1 MGLEE
6 THRLAMQHWVA
17 ALSSTQSK
25 SCPLNLHLNQYNL
38 CTCIPT
44 SAPAV
49 PADALISCFFLA
61 IRGNVVREATFVTN
75 YWVSIVVIVVVVTV
89 IVGASIIVVVV
100 SVVTV
105 IVATSII
112 P

>member
-49 PADALISCFFLA
+49 PADAIICFFLA

-75 YWVSIVVIVVVVTV
+75 YWVSIV
-89 IVGASIIVVVV
+89 IIVVVV
-100 SVVTV
+100 AVVTV
-105 IVATSII
+105 IVATSI